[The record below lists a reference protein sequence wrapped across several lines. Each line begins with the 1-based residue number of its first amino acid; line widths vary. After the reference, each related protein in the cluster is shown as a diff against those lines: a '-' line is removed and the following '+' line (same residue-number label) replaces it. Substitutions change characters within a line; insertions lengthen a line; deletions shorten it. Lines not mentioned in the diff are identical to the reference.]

1 MMTRTSL
8 LFFLALFSS
17 VVLAQAP
24 FTPVKYTSENK
35 TIVIPEEYEYSI
47 LFREH
52 DYVYTS
58 PTEKS
63 LAKKNHDY
71 IAFIPGAKKEE
82 AQLYISHETNDS
94 STVLGDG
101 GAGTIFSI
109 KNTKGQWTRNGAYY
123 NIDFKPVGG
132 TYDNC
137 GGLYIKETNRILTAE
152 EFPPENN
159 ETLYKKGKGT
169 RDTSDFNTL
178 KRYENMGW
186 MVEVDPSSKK
196 AIRKLYALGRYSH
209 ESACIRKDG
218 KTIYMTDDHAPSVLF
233 KFIANTPFQFD
244 QGTLYAYD
252 QNRIIDPWIALP
264 GELDSLVIIR
274 DIAIRKG
281 ATVFMR
287 MEWMTLVNDKIYI
300 TETGVDRFEWEQSGI
315 REEQLAHHM
324 KNKNSGGILSY
335 PYGSLLELDLQTN
348 TVRICVA
355 GGQGTKDPTKH
366 FSNPD
371 AITHQEFEG
380 KTWLVICEDLIG
392 KDKRRV
398 LQQEGEAKDYTNEIW
413 WLDTSIPNPKVD
425 DLQRFL
431 IAVPGA
437 ECTGLCFSPD
447 GETLFLNIQHPSS
460 SNAYPFDKSTTIA
473 IHRKGR
479 LRDKKKIRQ
488 RPQDGFGVTIPF

>member
-1 MMTRTSL
+1 MIKNV
-8 LFFLALFSS
+8 LFFLFILWSTALM
-17 VVLAQAP
+17 AQAP
-24 FTPVKYTSENK
+24 FTPVKYTTENK

-47 LFREH
+47 LFREN

-58 PTEKS
+58 PTEKA

-71 IAFIPGAKKEE
+71 IAFIPGAKKED
-82 AQLYISHETNDS
+82 AQLYVSHETNDS

-109 KNTKGQWTRNGAYY
+109 HQTKGQWVRNGAHY
-123 NIDFKPVGG
+123 NIDFNPVGG

-137 GGLYIKETNRILTAE
+137 GGVYIKETNRILTAE

-159 ETLYKKGKGT
+159 EKLYKKGRGV
-169 RDTSDFNTL
+169 RDTSVFKDL
-178 KRYENMGW
+178 KRHENMGW
-186 MVEVDPSSKK
+186 MVEVDPSSRK

-209 ESACIRKDG
+209 ESACISKDG
-218 KTIYMTDDHAPSVLF
+218 KTIYMTDDHAPSILF

-252 QNRIIDPWIALP
+252 QNRVLDPWIVLP
-264 GELDSLVIIR
+264 GVLDSLVIIR

-300 TETGVDRFEWEQSGI
+300 TETGVDRFELQQHGV
-315 REEQLAHHM
+315 REEQLAYHL
-324 KNKNSGGILSY
+324 KNKNTNGVLLYPHGG
-335 PYGSLLELDLQTN
+335 LLELDLKTN
-348 TVRICVA
+348 TIRISLE
-355 GGQGTKDPTKH
+355 GGKGTKDPSKH

-371 AITHQEFEG
+371 AITHQTFEG
-380 KTWLVICEDLIG
+380 KTWLIICEDLIG
-392 KDKRRV
+392 KDQQRV
-398 LQQEGEAKDYTNEIW
+398 ISQEGEAKDYTNEIW

-431 IAVPGA
+431 VAVPGA
-437 ECTGLCFSPD
+437 ECTGVCFSPD
-447 GETLFLNIQHPSS
+447 GETLFLNVQHPSS
-460 SNAYPFDKSTTIA
+460 SNAYPFDKSTTVA
-473 IHRKGR
+473 IHRKVR
-479 LRDKKKIRQ
+479 LRDKKKMRQ